1 MFEMHQG
8 LLYDSIGLALTDLC
22 LKEGVL
28 TAAGCSVLSMVCA
41 HSVQILE
48 SLRNHPRILA
58 APHCAQ
64 VASKFESGP
73 FPGTQVLSAF

>member
-48 SLRNHPRILA
+48 SLSPPPPSPATTPIL
-58 APHCAQ
+58 
-64 VASKFESGP
+64 SY
-73 FPGTQVLSAF
+73 